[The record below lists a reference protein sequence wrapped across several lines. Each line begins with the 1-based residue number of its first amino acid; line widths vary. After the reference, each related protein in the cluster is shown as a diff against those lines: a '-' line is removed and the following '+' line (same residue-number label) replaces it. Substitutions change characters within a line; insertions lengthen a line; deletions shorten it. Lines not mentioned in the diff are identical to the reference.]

1 MNDNSLNLARKWR
14 SKHLDEIIGQKLVI
28 RTIKNSLYR
37 NLIFPVYLFSG
48 TRGCGKTST
57 ARLFAAALNCE
68 QLEVFRKNP
77 QKVIMP
83 CLICSSCSAMQAT
96 QHPDFIEID
105 AASHTGV
112 DNVRQI
118 IDAASFIPVLGNKKI
133 YLIDEAHMLSKAAF
147 NALLK
152 ILEEPPQTALFM
164 LATTD
169 SHKIIDTIRSRC
181 FQLFFHPLASQD
193 LIAHLGFICQQEKI
207 SFDKSALEVIAHVS
221 EGSARDALN
230 VIERV
235 RLLHTSLTKQTVL
248 DALGCIDDEHLIV
261 LFEAVLEGAHTKVL
275 RLIQELHFE
284 RYNTIVIW
292 RKYVELLRAA
302 LWIKQGV
309 EFGSDFLKCKLP
321 SLVRHCPLD
330 TILSMLELCYEYEL
344 TLAKTGTPHTIFEL
358 ALLKMCNLQ
367 SQAYKKEP
375 PSLKEEAP
383 LLETSSP
390 ITGRALSEW
399 DIFLGEIEKLD
410 DPLVVSIFKQGTF
423 SKIDNQQVEISF
435 SQDLLFFEEWLKTT
449 QVVWQP
455 LLERCFKNTVT
466 LKTYFTGPV
475 LPITAKVS
483 AALPTVSQST
493 TQHPVVRQAPS
504 SKSFPVSK
512 PRFIKKEE
520 PILSPDKEKW
530 PRASTLIRIFPGTLV
545 IKAKESYE

>member
-1 MNDNSLNLARKWR
+1 MNDNGLNLARKWR

-68 QLEVFRKNP
+68 HLEAFRKNP
-77 QKVIMP
+77 QKIVLP
-83 CLICSSCSAMQAT
+83 CLTCTSCSAMQAT

-118 IDAASFIPVLGNKKI
+118 IDAASFVPVLGGKKI

-152 ILEEPPQTALFM
+152 VLEEPPQTALFM

-169 SHKIIDTIRSRC
+169 PHKIIDTVRSRC
-181 FQLFFHPLASQD
+181 FQLFFHPLASAD

-207 SFDKSALEVIAHVS
+207 VYDKSALEVIAHIS

-248 DALGCIDDEHLIV
+248 DALGCIDDEHLLLV
-261 LFEAVLEGAHTKVL
+261 FKAVLEGNQTQVL
-275 RLIQELHFE
+275 RLIQQLHLE
-284 RYNTIVIW
+284 RYNTLIVW
-292 RKYVELLRAA
+292 RKYVELLRVA

-309 EFGSDFLKCKLP
+309 EFGSDLLKRELP
-321 SLVRHCPLD
+321 SLVSYCSLD
-330 TILSMLELCYEYEL
+330 TLLRMLEVCYEYEL
-344 TLAKTGTPHTIFEL
+344 TLAKTSTPHTIFEL
-358 ALLKMCNLQ
+358 VLLKMCGLQ

-375 PSLKEEAP
+375 PSLKQNSPVSEP
-383 LLETSSP
+383 LKEK
-390 ITGRALSEW
+390 ITSEW
-399 DIFLGEIEKLD
+399 DMFLKEVEKLD
-410 DPLVVSIFKQGTF
+410 DPLVVSIFKQGIF
-423 SKIDNQQVEISF
+423 SKVDNQQVEVSF
-435 SQDLLFFEEWLKTT
+435 SQDLAFFEEWLKTT
-449 QVVWQP
+449 QTLWQP
-455 LLERCFKNTVT
+455 LLERCFKTTVM
-466 LKTYFTGPV
+466 LKAQFTGPL
-475 LPITAKVS
+475 LPVTSKTPA
-483 AALPTVSQST
+483 PPPVSQP
-493 TQHPVVRQAPS
+493 PVQQPMMRQVAP
-504 SKSFPVSK
+504 SKSFTSSK

-520 PILSPDKEKW
+520 PVLSLDKEKW
-530 PRASTLIRIFPGTLV
+530 PRASTLVRIFPGTIV
-545 IKAKESYE
+545 IKAKES